1 MADTNGAHAP
11 TEEEQLLEGHQEEG
25 EEESTATTGGGEE
38 LEGSEPAAPAKR
50 QREEDMEQQNLEEDG
65 GGDGKRNEED
75 AAGTTEESHPQA
87 TEGGRRPKKQAT
99 DAGREGDADS
109 NIAFAKTHQHTE
121 TLEVAKDVV
130 GRIIGKGGETIRDIQ
145 TRSGCQVRTA
155 VPPSFPLYLPLSLP
169 PSSLFLAMKDKLAV

>member
-1 MADTNGAHAP
+1 MADTNGVHAP
-11 TEEEQLLEGHQEEG
+11 TEEEQLLEGQQQEG
-25 EEESTATTGGGEE
+25 EEEQTATNGGGEQ

-50 QREEDMEQQNLEEDG
+50 QREEDEMEQQNLEEEEEEEE
-65 GGDGKRNEED
+65 GKRSEGD
-75 AAGTTEESHPQA
+75 AAGTTKESHPQA
-87 TEGGRRPKKQAT
+87 AEGGSKPKKQAT

-109 NIAFAKTHQHTE
+109 NIAFAKAHQHTE

-155 VPPSFPLYLPLSLP
+155 VLLSFFTSLPPPLP
-169 PSSLFLAMKDKLAV
+169 PSSLRLTYQN